1 MLSFAFKTCEVKPGT
16 AEVAPLTILD
26 GYCAKPGFEK
36 IITIPRIDFTSFDS
50 FDFIIFKFP
59 DDGQGAKHI

>member
-16 AEVAPLTILD
+16 ANIAPLEILD
-26 GYCAKPGFEK
+26 GYCAKTGFEK
-36 IITIPRIDFTSFDS
+36 IITAPRIDFSSFDS

-59 DDGQGAKHI
+59 GDGQGTR